1 MNMRETGDIRVC
13 VCVCMSARTYKQYH
27 KLFAA
32 RISEGNI
39 TFVAIQTPQCHKL
52 FQRELQ
58 LAYVPVD
65 AKA

>member
-1 MNMRETGDIRVC
+1 MRVFRVWVGD
-13 VCVCMSARTYKQYH
+13 YKPYR

-39 TFVAIQTPQCHKL
+39 TFVAIQTSQCHKL

-58 LAYVPVD
+58 FAYVPVD
-65 AKA
+65 TEA